1 MDDSQRLRYSRHL
14 LLDGFGE
21 ETQERLLASRA
32 LVVGAGGLG
41 SGALLYLASSGVG
54 HITVADGDA
63 VDLTNLQRQIVHRVE
78 AIGTNKAV
86 SAAATLATINPEIT
100 ITALAER
107 LAPERLRAAVRD
119 ADVVLDCS
127 DNFATRHAIN
137 AACVQA
143 RVPLVSGAGIRFDG
157 QVTVFDRRQEGSACY
172 HCLFPADAHGEEE
185 RCATMGVF
193 APLVGVIGTM
203 QAMEAIKL
211 LAGIGESLSGRLL
224 LFDARATR
232 WHEVRLTR
240 DPHCAVCGAARAA
253 A

>member
-1 MDDSQRLRYSRHL
+1 MDDQQRLRYSRHL

-21 ETQERLLASRA
+21 DSQERLLASHA
-32 LVVGAGGLG
+32 VVVGAGGLG

-54 HITVADGDA
+54 RITIADGDA
-63 VDLTNLQRQIVHRVE
+63 VDLTNLQRQVVHRVD

-86 SAAATLATINPEIT
+86 SAAATLATINPEVSVR
-100 ITALAER
+100 AL
-107 LAPERLRAAVRD
+107 PERLGPEGLRALARE

-137 AACVQA
+137 EACVRE
-143 RVPLVSGAGIRFDG
+143 RVPLVSGAAIRFDG
-157 QVTVFDRRQEGSACY
+157 QVAVFDPRKPGSGCY

-193 APLVGVIGTM
+193 APLVGVVGTM

-211 LAGIGESLSGRLL
+211 LAGIG
-224 LFDARATR
+224 APAPT
-232 WHEVRLTR
+232 
-240 DPHCAVCGAARAA
+240 
-253 A
+253 